1 VAAVDLFISGVDFK
15 KSHPGHDII
24 MMPLDLLKKYLLKMI
39 SNTIFAYY
47 YEYSK
52 MESSGGWQISI
63 SILNSFVNELIG
75 ENS

>member
-1 VAAVDLFISGVDFK
+1 
-15 KSHPGHDII
+15 
-24 MMPLDLLKKYLLKMI
+24 MMLLDLLKNYLLKMI

-63 SILNSFVNELIG
+63 SNMHSYVSELVRLNS
-75 ENS
+75 